1 MVPGL
6 WWGWRGT
13 LEAGI
18 LYLPSYRDLSGSRH
32 GSRAPV
38 GVVGVREKGE
48 TQVVGMGQKVEK
60 SAGHLQ
66 QLCWLLAS
74 LVVKYA

>member
-1 MVPGL
+1 M
-6 WWGWRGT
+6 
-13 LEAGI
+13 
-18 LYLPSYRDLSGSRH
+18 
-32 GSRAPV
+32 

-48 TQVVGMGQKVEK
+48 TQVAGMGQKVEK
-60 SAGHLQ
+60 SAGRLQ